1 VSCFLAIFIVLII
14 GAAAFLRSRQTEEEL
29 SLEEQE
35 NQELADEAALKR
47 MKEERR
53 MRSGGRN
60 RRKDLNEDEK
70 QDAEESLADRR
81 KKKRGR
87 RSKAVAGETS
97 SGSGS
102 STAVSRMRVSRWIKA
117 PAGFVRGNRGS
128 GEQTLSSDTTDAV
141 SIHSSRST
149 SSRRQRLGDAR
160 AERTEVEY
168 SSPSTSGDNGGLHLV
183 SSDPSSRSI
192 VPTDASDGSG
202 SSPGRA
208 VALDAS
214 DLQAADAAGT
224 AREQALPPA
233 YIPAAGQSG
242 SNLPSQ
248 SLPSAGGEGASLP
261 RPAYQRPLAGSE
273 VVVSDAKHPSGA
285 DLGSV
290 APPSS
295 SSAVQQVDPV
305 DETSDADR
313 EGAAHIATDDKAR
326 LAALAAAASA
336 PATTSAPFYS
346 SRDAASAPSEDW
358 SATDT
363 SPSAPALDVDEEGF
377 EQAAMA
383 SLAGAASGAG
393 LDSGA
398 SSQVAP
404 SYSRANDSR
413 GKTAQSSLLPQPPVP
428 HSQAFSPF
436 DRPYHHIM
444 PYTPSPGRR
453 DESSRMMPP
462 SPSQPYTSAAVAAAP
477 DAAESASPSAPQQPS
492 RSDDND
498 DDDEATMSAERRRR
512 RAEKQREA
520 DEESAALGPSSPGD
534 FAAAGLGTAEAAA
547 AGLSLPAYSGRT
559 PDSGAGAGAG
569 VATATAT
576 APAMEAL
583 FEEDDQGGSDPGAD
597 GYGDTTD
604 TSSAPSA
611 PPHSAF

>member
-47 MKEERR
+47 MKEERM

-60 RRKDLNEDEK
+60 RRKVFGEDEK
-70 QDAEESLADRR
+70 RDSEELLPGKR
-81 KKKRGR
+81 KKRKGR
-87 RSKAVAGETS
+87 KSKAMAGET
-97 SGSGS
+97 GSVTGS

-117 PAGFVRGNRGS
+117 PAAFVRANRGS
-128 GEQTLSSDTTDAV
+128 GEQTLASDTTDAT
-141 SIHSSRST
+141 SIRSSQST
-149 SSRRQRLGDAR
+149 PSRRQRLGDVR
-160 AERTEVEY
+160 TERTEVEY
-168 SSPSTSGDNGGLHLV
+168 SSPSTGGDDGSLQPVL
-183 SSDPSSRSI
+183 SDPTSTST
-192 VPTDASDGSG
+192 VPTDASNGSG

-214 DLQAADAAGT
+214 DLQAAEAAGA
-224 AREQALPPA
+224 AREQVLPPA

-248 SLPSAGGEGASLP
+248 SLPPAVGEDASFL

-273 VVVSDAKHPSGA
+273 VVVTDAKHPSGA
-285 DLGSV
+285 DMGAV

-295 SSAVQQVDPV
+295 SSALQQLDFV
-305 DETSDADR
+305 DETSDANR

-346 SRDAASAPSEDW
+346 SGEAASAPSDDW
-358 SATDT
+358 SASDT

-383 SLAGAASGAG
+383 SLAGATT
-393 LDSGA
+393 SGA

-413 GKTAQSSLLPQPPVP
+413 ALSDSRAKTAQSSLLPQPPRP

-436 DRPYHHIM
+436 DRPYHHMM
-444 PYTPSPGRR
+444 PYTPSPGGR
-453 DESSRMMPP
+453 DESSRVPPP
-462 SPSQPYTSAAVAAAP
+462 SVLQPHTSPAAVP
-477 DAAESASPSAPQQPS
+477 TAAESAPSSPLQQLS
-492 RSDDND
+492 RSDND
-498 DDDEATMSAERRRR
+498 ADEDATMSADRRRR

-520 DEESAALGPSSPGD
+520 DEESALTPSSPGD
-534 FAAAGLGTAEAAA
+534 FAAAGLGTAGAVA
-547 AGLSLPAYSGRT
+547 AGLSLPAYSGR
-559 PDSGAGAGAG
+559 SSYGGVGAEAGAD
-569 VATATAT
+569 VAT
-576 APAMEAL
+576 APAIEAL
-583 FEEDDQGGSDPGAD
+583 FEENEQGGAPPGAED
-597 GYGDTTD
+597 YGGAPD
-604 TSSAPSA
+604 TSGPSA
-611 PPHSAF
+611 PPPEAF